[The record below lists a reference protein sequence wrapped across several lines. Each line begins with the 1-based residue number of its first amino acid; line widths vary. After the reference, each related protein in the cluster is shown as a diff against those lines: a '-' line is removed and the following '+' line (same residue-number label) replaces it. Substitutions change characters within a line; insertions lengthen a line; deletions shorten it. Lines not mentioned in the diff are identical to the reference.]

1 MNNVELKSKEIILNK
16 VRIVFPSLFE
26 KEDNKKFPK
35 PEAERKYAARFLLSK
50 TDPVHVKIIDEIK
63 NTIKVFLKANKI
75 PDSPE
80 AYKFFVDGDK
90 LTEYDEEGNLDYLKG
105 HYKVMGS
112 NKMKPHVT
120 NVDKSIITIE
130 NKGLIYPG
138 CYVHASISLYPYALG
153 VGSSLEHVQFSKKG
167 DPIGGFAPKRADD
180 KFNTDGDDKLE
191 ENDNADFGSFK
202 QGAAIPEENLF

>member
-1 MNNVELKSKEIILNK
+1 MTNVELKSKEIILDK

-50 TDPVHVKIIDEIK
+50 TDPIHAKIIEEIK
-63 NTIKVFLKANKI
+63 NTIKVFLKAKKI

-90 LTEYDEEGNLDYLKG
+90 LTEYDEDGNLEYLKG
-105 HYKVMGS
+105 HYRVMAS
-112 NKMKPHVT
+112 NKMRPNVT
-120 NVDKSIITIE
+120 YLDKSIITIE
-130 NKGLIYPG
+130 NKGIIYPG
-138 CYVHASISLYPYALG
+138 CYVHALIKLYPYALG

-167 DPIGGFAPKRADD
+167 DPIGGFTPKIAGDR
-180 KFNTDGDDKLE
+180 FNTDDDDKLE
-191 ENDNADFGSFK
+191 EGDNADFGTFK
-202 QGAAIPEENLF
+202 QDTISEKDIF

>member
-1 MNNVELKSKEIILNK
+1 MTNVEIKSKEIILDK

-35 PEAERKYAARFLLSK
+35 PEADRKYTARFLLSK
-50 TDPVHVKIIDEIK
+50 TDPIHAKTIEEIK
-63 NTIKVFLKANKI
+63 NTIKAFLKAKKI

-90 LTEYDEEGNLDYLKG
+90 LTEYDEDGNLEYLKG
-105 HYKVMGS
+105 HYKVMAS
-112 NKMKPHVT
+112 NKMRPNVT
-120 NVDKSIITIE
+120 YLDKSIITIE

-138 CYVHASISLYPYALG
+138 CYVHACINLYPYALG

-191 ENDNADFGSFK
+191 EDDNADFGKFK
-202 QGAAIPEENLF
+202 QDNNIPEKDIF